1 MKYHT
6 FLPKF
11 HDLIRQRSKQTTIRG
26 RTLVKPGETFALRHW
41 TGKAY
46 RSPMGILGTAT
57 CQSLHRFTFCG
68 DGMLMAGMEPA
79 AGWWA
84 VKGPDAERVA
94 VRDGFASLEA
104 MREHFLA
111 AGHVLPFSGLL
122 ITWGDTFKPS
132 ATP

>member
-46 RSPMGILGTAT
+46 RSPMGVLGTAT
-57 CQSLHRFTFCG
+57 CQSLHSIVVCE
-68 DGMLMAGMEPA
+68 DGIRTQ
-79 AGWWA
+79 
-84 VKGPDAERVA
+84 RVGSLDDYRIA
-94 VRDGFASLEA
+94 DHEQIALRDGFASWSA
-104 MREHFLA
+104 MRDHFIA
-111 AGHVLPFSGLL
+111 AHGLPVVGVL
-122 ITWGDTFKPS
+122 ITWGDTFQP
-132 ATP
+132 AVAP